1 MRAKP
6 YGLAEEFALVSCE
19 AHHLPMQPKG
29 KRGIGGCKE
38 EGPNGPFS
46 FACTKLARLGPYRN
60 EPSMKLSVE
69 QERERLKRWMASGEV
84 YDPRNEPDYDT
95 FEYATE
101 PLPGDTTWAK
111 KKPLKGL

>member
-1 MRAKP
+1 
-6 YGLAEEFALVSCE
+6 
-19 AHHLPMQPKG
+19 
-29 KRGIGGCKE
+29 
-38 EGPNGPFS
+38 
-46 FACTKLARLGPYRN
+46 
-60 EPSMKLSVE
+60 MKLSAE

-111 KKPLKGL
+111 KRPLEGP